1 MYTKIISS
9 TEDITETIVKFYNN
23 VSSRCDGYGITTG
36 TTLMNESKIIKNI
49 ILNLKSKGIRLRHIT
64 EVTTD
69 NIEYC
74 KEIMSNIE
82 LRHLEGVKGGMAVSD
97 TEYITTSTIKDGES
111 GTQLFYSNG
120 RQIVEQ
126 QQHIFDILWDKST
139 PAEQKILQIEQGL
152 KPEVVDIVNDP
163 LKSRNICIDNLKS
176 SKEEILLLLPSFK
189 SFDTQK
195 IFGLLKIDNYLPKTR
210 NTKIKILLNHENQF
224 YESSSKILSDKHL
237 NNTSIRYL
245 LTGTESNNQSH
256 TVVIIIDKKILLI
269 LELKDDYQDSFEKYI
284 KFLVYSNNKSIVLSN
299 AIIFD
304 ALWDHAELVKQFKH
318 ITEKLQLQEFELEK
332 QIVDKTQD
340 LRIAYNDLKKSNIE
354 ISKKEEKLQKINEEL
369 IKAEKSK
376 SEFISM
382 ISHELKTPLV
392 PIKGYTEML
401 LNPKLLGELNEKQL
415 KAIQSIYRN
424 VKKQESLVDDILD
437 STKLDL
443 GQLNLLKKDV
453 IIPDLFANVI
463 KDIKFMAEKKHV
475 DIVVGIN
482 TNLDDNVYCDEKRIE
497 QVLSNLIK
505 NSIDFVPQ
513 EGGEILLNVEKQGIK
528 SIDINDK
535 NNKQTCSNDVSHFM
549 VFTVKDNGKGIPKD
563 KIDNLFKR
571 FYQIDSSHS
580 RKHGGSGLG
589 LAICKGIVEAHG
601 GRIWIDNNHSK
612 GVTIKFTIPNYTNSG
627 INNKT

>member
-612 GVTIKFTIPNYTNSG
+612 GVTIKFTIPNYTNSS

>member
-1 MYTKIISS
+1 MDTKIISS
-9 TEDITETIVKFYNN
+9 IQDITETIVKFYTN

-36 TTLMNESKIIKNI
+36 TTLMNESRIIKNI
-49 ILNLKSKGIRLRHIT
+49 ILHLKSKGIRLRIIT
-64 EVTTD
+64 EVTPD

-126 QQHIFDILWDKST
+126 QQHIFEIIWDKST

-163 LKSRNICIDNLKS
+163 LKSRNMFIDNLKS

-189 SFDTQK
+189 SFDNQK
-195 IFGLLKIDNYLPKTR
+195 KMGLLKIDNYLPKTH
-210 NTKIKILLNHENQF
+210 NIKIKILVNHENQV
-224 YESSSKILSDKHL
+224 YESSSKFLSDKQL

-245 LTGTESNNQSH
+245 LTDTESNNQSH
-256 TVVIIIDKKILLI
+256 TVVIIIDKKTLLI
-269 LELKDDYQDSFEKYI
+269 LELKGDYQDSFEKSI

-318 ITEKLQLQEFELEK
+318 INEKLQLQEFELEK
-332 QIVDKTQD
+332 QIVDKTQG
-340 LRIAYNDLKKSNIE
+340 LRIIYNDLKKSNIE
-354 ISKKEEKLQKINEEL
+354 ISNKEENLRKINKEL
-369 IKAEKSK
+369 INAEKSK

-382 ISHELKTPLV
+382 LSHELRTPLV
-392 PIKGYTEML
+392 PIKGYAEML
-401 LNPKLLGELNEKQL
+401 LKPQLLGELNEKQL

-424 VKKQESLVDDILD
+424 IKKQESLVDDVLD
-437 STKLDL
+437 SAKLDL
-443 GQLNLLKKDV
+443 GQLYLSKKEV
-453 IIPDLFANVI
+453 TISDLFANVMNDS
-463 KDIKFMAEKKHV
+463 KHMAEEKKVSLSTH
-475 DIVVGIN
+475 IN
-482 TNLDDNVYCDEKRIE
+482 TKTKNKIYCDEKRIE

-505 NSIDFVPQ
+505 NSIDFVAKK
-513 EGGEILLNVEKQGIK
+513 EGKIMLTIDDDNSNINNNSDNSGILSNV
-528 SIDINDK
+528 
-535 NNKQTCSNDVSHFM
+535 

-563 KIDNLFKR
+563 KMDNLFKR
-571 FYQIDSSHS
+571 FYQIDSSRT

-601 GRIWIDNNHSK
+601 GRIWIDDNHSK
-612 GVTIKFTIPNYTNSG
+612 GVTIKFTIPNYTNSS
-627 INNKT
+627 IKNKT

>member
-69 NIEYC
+69 NIKYC